1 MKDKK
6 LLKLIIVIISGLL
19 SFWLIANL
27 IGPSIASIIYSSL
40 LYGKYNTLFISELVL
55 LIITFIILIIRKKLY
70 IFKEKKEKFIPSI
83 KKGMPI
89 LVIAIIV
96 LISNFLMLG
105 DKNIDIANLG
115 SLIFLAITV
124 GLAEELLFRGWLQ
137 NEITEKF
144 SNNRKEII
152 LSIIASGCIFGL
164 FHSVNVLSGQDI
176 FTTLMQIIQTS
187 AIGILLGSIYFV
199 TKNISSVIFL
209 HSFYDFAVLLGEVN
223 NYKDCI
229 TSSNISNTMMISSF
243 LIALIYALIYLI
255 GAYFLLQ
262 RSSLNKVTGDE
273 INEEI
278 INKDKENRSKAKKI
292 IVISVILMFLVSSFV
307 SADDI
312 EDYEICFDYETI
324 KFDSGSATYFKDN
337 EFFIGNYKFN
347 LEDNKL
353 NIEDIINNTEYK
365 SNINNIY
372 DLIVYEDITSYVVLL
387 NGLEEIYYLKIDDIN
402 TINFSEIDKEFIKY
416 DVPEIME
423 IGYFENNNIR
433 YPLLKSSINDYF
445 IIKDEKIMVLK

>member
-105 DKNIDIANLG
+105 DKNIDVANLG

-209 HSFYDFAVLLGEVN
+209 HSFYDFAVL
-223 NYKDCI
+223 
-229 TSSNISNTMMISSF
+229 
-243 LIALIYALIYLI
+243 
-255 GAYFLLQ
+255 
-262 RSSLNKVTGDE
+262 
-273 INEEI
+273 
-278 INKDKENRSKAKKI
+278 
-292 IVISVILMFLVSSFV
+292 
-307 SADDI
+307 
-312 EDYEICFDYETI
+312 
-324 KFDSGSATYFKDN
+324 
-337 EFFIGNYKFN
+337 
-347 LEDNKL
+347 
-353 NIEDIINNTEYK
+353 
-365 SNINNIY
+365 
-372 DLIVYEDITSYVVLL
+372 
-387 NGLEEIYYLKIDDIN
+387 
-402 TINFSEIDKEFIKY
+402 
-416 DVPEIME
+416 
-423 IGYFENNNIR
+423 
-433 YPLLKSSINDYF
+433 
-445 IIKDEKIMVLK
+445 

>member
-6 LLKLIIVIISGLL
+6 LLKLIIVIITGLL
-19 SFWLIANL
+19 CFWLIANL
-27 IGPSIASIIYSSL
+27 IGPGIASIIYSSL

-70 IFKEKKEKFIPSI
+70 IFKEKKEKFIISI

-124 GLAEELLFRGWLQ
+124 GVTEELLFRGWLQ

-152 LSIIASGCIFGL
+152 LSIIASGCIFGF

-243 LIALIYALIYLI
+243 LIAIIYALIYLI

-273 INEEI
+273 INEVI
-278 INKDKENRSKAKKI
+278 INKDKENRSKAKKT

-307 SADDI
+307 SVDDV
-312 EDYEICFDYETI
+312 ENYEICFDYETI

-347 LEDNKL
+347 LENNKL

-365 SNINNIY
+365 SNIKIY
-372 DLIVYEDITSYVVLL
+372 GLIIYEDVTSYVILL
-387 NGLEEIYYLKIDDIN
+387 NGLEEVYYLKIDDIN
-402 TINFSEIDKEFIKY
+402 TMNFNEIDKEFIKY

-433 YPLLKSSINDYF
+433 YPLLQSSINDYF